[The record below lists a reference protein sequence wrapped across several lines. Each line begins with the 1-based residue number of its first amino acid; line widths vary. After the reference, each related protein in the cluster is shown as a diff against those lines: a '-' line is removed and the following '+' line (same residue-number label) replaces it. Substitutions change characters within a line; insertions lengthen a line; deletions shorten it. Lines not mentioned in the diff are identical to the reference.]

1 MVARGVSL
9 VEEFP
14 IWARL
19 CFHSLNCGA
28 QLRQLK
34 ANVWFRLWRELT
46 AKTVG
51 GMEVITTLD

>member
-1 MVARGVSL
+1 MVAHGVSL

-19 CFHSLNCGA
+19 YFHSFNCGA

-34 ANVWFRLWRELT
+34 ANIWLRLWRELT
-46 AKTVG
+46 AKTVS
-51 GMEVITTLD
+51 GMAVITTLD